1 MRKNTWEQKT
11 FRATTK
17 KPKNLGINIRKTV
30 QDLSGEGIKM
40 LPSNKKHLNNVLGH
54 ENKHREI
61 VCFPSDDSEFNK
73 SLDRNQ
79 AFVVSV

>member
-1 MRKNTWEQKT
+1 M
-11 FRATTK
+11 
-17 KPKNLGINIRKTV
+17 
-30 QDLSGEGIKM
+30 QDLSRESIKM

-54 ENKHREI
+54 ENEHREI
-61 VCFPSDDSEFNK
+61 VCSPLDDSEFNK

>member
-1 MRKNTWEQKT
+1 M
-11 FRATTK
+11 
-17 KPKNLGINIRKTV
+17 
-30 QDLSGEGIKM
+30 QDLSREGIKM
-40 LPSNKKHLNNVLGH
+40 LPSNKKQLNNVLGH

>member
-1 MRKNTWEQKT
+1 M
-11 FRATTK
+11 
-17 KPKNLGINIRKTV
+17 KNLGINIRRRV
-30 QDLSGEGIKM
+30 QDLSRESIKM

-54 ENKHREI
+54 ENEHREI
-61 VCFPSDDSEFNK
+61 VCSPLDDSEFNK